1 LAGEREFESISVH
14 GESGANLASR
24 LPRWSRPRNSMTF
37 RSGYGHRMGRARD
50 RKFADSALE
59 EIGFEPPVPT
69 CARRSKP
76 PPNLAWLMPRTSEAT
91 FTVAIAY
98 YPDRDSRDLSG
109 IPIGPGAGESPD

>member
-1 LAGEREFESISVH
+1 MGIFAALIS
-14 GESGANLASR
+14 
-24 LPRWSRPRNSMTF
+24 RNQ
-37 RSGYGHRMGRARD
+37 
-50 RKFADSALE
+50 FAPDSLLE

-98 YPDRDSRDLSG
+98 YPDRDSLDLSG
-109 IPIGPGAGESPD
+109 IPIGPGAGESSD